1 MNFQKEKEDDL
12 DELLFAEDFFLL
24 LFLDGPPLCDPAN
37 RCMLDVFD
45 FFATALFLLK
55 LLT

>member
-12 DELLFAEDFFLL
+12 EVLL
-24 LFLDGPPLCDPAN
+24 LEEELFRLFFFDDPPPCDPAS

-45 FFATALFLLK
+45 FFAT
-55 LLT
+55 TVTIYY

>member
-24 LFLDGPPLCDPAN
+24 LFLDDQPPCAPAS
-37 RCMLDVFD
+37 RCILDVFD
-45 FFATALFLLK
+45 FFATAINGYWL
-55 LLT
+55 